1 MAAPAL
7 LGSDGMPNKF
17 AGSGLMFALLLAC
30 AEGSVSDSGSIPLP
44 TTNSITITSA
54 SAGSHGSVSDS
65 DASGGD
71 SDGTSEDSSDP
82 TSGSPATSDP
92 PTTGPETASTPA
104 GVCGDGN
111 VDAGEECDGESLVG
125 STCMTE
131 GYGAGTLVCGPDCQL
146 FTDGCYT
153 CGDNLV
159 HMAEACDG
167 SNFNGKSCQSLGY
180 GGGNLVCAANC
191 KSIETGGCTPLASC
205 GNGVKEGSEQC
216 DGGQLGGQTCVGLG
230 YDQGALGCSPSCTLD
245 TSGCETLMCAGQGEF
260 CIFDENNPQSNCCPA
275 GVKDNILGICDI
287 FICF

>member
-1 MAAPAL
+1 
-7 LGSDGMPNKF
+7 MPNKF
-17 AGSGLMFALLLAC
+17 AGMGLMFALLLAC
-30 AEGSVSDSGSIPLP
+30 AEGSVSDSGSVYLP
-44 TTNSITITSA
+44 TTYNPTSV
-54 SAGSHGSVSDS
+54 SAGSNSNGSNSDS
-65 DASGGD
+65 DGSEGD
-71 SDGTSEDSSDP
+71 SDGTSEDSSE
-82 TSGSPATSDP
+82 
-92 PTTGPETASTPA
+92 PTTSPPDPVTTNPGTTGMPA

-111 VDAGEECDGESLVG
+111 VDPEEECDGESLVG

-131 GYGAGTLVCGPDCQL
+131 GYGAGTLVCGPDCKL

-153 CGDNLV
+153 CGDNIV

-205 GNGVKEGSEQC
+205 GNGVLEGAEQC

-245 TSGCETLMCAGQGEF
+245 TSGCETLNCAGQGEF